1 MPNEHNFRQYA
12 ERARKA
18 NGTPLVKVYYWFSC
32 DIPGGSEDWFFANGI
47 PGHEFGWAYRIE
59 ILALPSSRDK
69 WGVQVESYSLSLSG
83 ARSEALGKLSREIHP
98 WTEHILDMDL
108 HGPWGVTSNFA
119 TALELE
125 ELFGSDWLAEKI
137 LSAEL
142 LSHRLRQSGVVPKP
156 SSD

>member
-1 MPNEHNFRQYA
+1 MGEQLMPNEHNFRQYA

-18 NGTPLVKVYYWFSC
+18 NGTPLVKVYYWFSR

-69 WGVQVESYSLSLSG
+69 WGVQVESYSLSLFG
-83 ARSEALGKLSREIHP
+83 ARSEALGKLPREIHP

-108 HGPWGVTSNFA
+108 HGLWGVTSDFH
-119 TALELE
+119 TALAFENLH
-125 ELFGSDWLAEKI
+125 GSDWLAEQI
-137 LSAEL
+137 MSTEL
-142 LSHRLRQSGVVPKP
+142 LSQRLKDSE
-156 SSD
+156 